1 MRKKAIELLMA
12 VLLLVGAFFLSK
24 EGAELVSKELSQDA
38 KVIVVDAGHGGIDP
52 GVIGIG
58 GLTEKDIN
66 LQIAKKVKK
75 KLEKE
80 GYTIVMTRTKDEGLY
95 DENTNNKKVQ
105 DMQNRCNLIKEK
117 KPVMTISIHQNSY
130 PDASVC
136 GPQVFY
142 FTHSVEGAKLGKSI
156 QDQLNTYLEV
166 ARPRV
171 EKGNSTYYLL
181 KKSEG
186 ILTIVECGFLTN
198 PDEAAKLQTKE
209 YQDKVAE
216 AVCQGV
222 LEYLGNE

>member
-1 MRKKAIELLMA
+1 
-12 VLLLVGAFFLSK
+12 
-24 EGAELVSKELSQDA
+24 
-38 KVIVVDAGHGGIDP
+38 
-52 GVIGIG
+52 
-58 GLTEKDIN
+58 
-66 LQIAKKVKK
+66 
-75 KLEKE
+75 
-80 GYTIVMTRTKDEGLY
+80 
-95 DENTNNKKVQ
+95 
-105 DMQNRCNLIKEK
+105 
-117 KPVMTISIHQNSY
+117 MTISIHQNSY

-142 FTHSVEGAKLGKSI
+142 FTHSAEGAKLGKSI

-186 ILTIVECGFLTN
+186 VLTIVECGFLTN

-222 LEYLGNE
+222 LEYLGNK

>member
-58 GLTEKDIN
+58 GLKEKDIN

-80 GYTIVMTRTKDEGLY
+80 GYTIVMTRTNDEGLY
-95 DENTNNKKVQ
+95 DEKTNNKKVQ

>member
-58 GLTEKDIN
+58 GLKEKDIN

-105 DMQNRCNLIKEK
+105 DMQN
-117 KPVMTISIHQNSY
+117 
-130 PDASVC
+130 
-136 GPQVFY
+136 
-142 FTHSVEGAKLGKSI
+142 
-156 QDQLNTYLEV
+156 
-166 ARPRV
+166 
-171 EKGNSTYYLL
+171 
-181 KKSEG
+181 
-186 ILTIVECGFLTN
+186 
-198 PDEAAKLQTKE
+198 
-209 YQDKVAE
+209 
-216 AVCQGV
+216 
-222 LEYLGNE
+222 

>member
-58 GLTEKDIN
+58 GLKEKDIN

-156 QDQLNTYLEV
+156 QDQLNTDLEL

>member
-1 MRKKAIELLMA
+1 
-12 VLLLVGAFFLSK
+12 
-24 EGAELVSKELSQDA
+24 
-38 KVIVVDAGHGGIDP
+38 
-52 GVIGIG
+52 
-58 GLTEKDIN
+58 
-66 LQIAKKVKK
+66 
-75 KLEKE
+75 
-80 GYTIVMTRTKDEGLY
+80 MTRTKDEGLY